1 MTSTLLV
8 LIAVLTVVLFII
20 ARRSHLVGRAIAGMK
35 RTPTP
40 NLEPVWLGVIK
51 RGARLWRSRF
61 RYFRPGPRV
70 PSFLDKNVISPLRD
84 MANWLLDFFYLRRL
98 A

>member
-61 RYFRPGPRV
+61 RYFRPGPAV
-70 PSFLDKNVISPLRD
+70 QLWTDKYVVSPLR
-84 MANWLLDFFYLRRL
+84 ALVNWLLPKRWTHEPL
-98 A
+98 